1 MGLTLNSGQFMELWV
16 SMKGD
21 DDTVDY
27 LDFCNQL
34 KESERQ
40 INSQRIIDEA
50 DRSASE
56 NVDRNIY
63 SEVIQTNKNVAVLEA
78 REQAALNRAERYAVR
93 IRSLEATMA
102 VMETQFK
109 NLESQFLDT
118 TKKYRETQDSESKLQ
133 L

>member
-1 MGLTLNSGQFMELWV
+1 
-16 SMKGD
+16 
-21 DDTVDY
+21 
-27 LDFCNQL
+27 
-34 KESERQ
+34 
-40 INSQRIIDEA
+40 
-50 DRSASE
+50 
-56 NVDRNIY
+56 VDRNIY